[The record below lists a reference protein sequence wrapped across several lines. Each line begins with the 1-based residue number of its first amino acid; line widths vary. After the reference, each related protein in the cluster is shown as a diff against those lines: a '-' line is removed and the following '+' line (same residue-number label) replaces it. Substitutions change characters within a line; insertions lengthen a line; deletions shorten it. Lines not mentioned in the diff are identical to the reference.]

1 MQPHSHTRSSSR
13 ALLAVR
19 VCGALLVLF
28 VGADHLYEYSHDDY
42 SVLPTIGTLFLLNFI
57 SATLVGALLLA
68 PVKRLFGRFG
78 ARVLE
83 VAALSGFGITVTSLA
98 ALLYSEQAPLF
109 GFMESN
115 YRPRS
120 SSRLPRRPPRRFSW
134 GGCSSSSAANGGGWE
149 VRRTSAAISRAPS
162 HGRREPSDR
171 GAARLRRVVARS
183 ALARRTRS
191 G

>member
-42 SVLPTIGTLFLLNFI
+42 SLLPTIGTLFLLNFI
-57 SATLVGALLLA
+57 SATVVGALLLA
-68 PVKRLFGRFG
+68 PVKRVFGRFG

-83 VAALSGFGITVTSLA
+83 VAALSGFGIAVTSLA

-115 YRPRS
+115 YRPAIIVALAS
-120 SSRLPRRPPRRFSW
+120 E
-134 GGCSSSSAANGGGWE
+134 AAATVFMGSTLLL
-149 VRRTSAAISRAPS
+149 VRRERRGMAGSSNQRSDFSRAQP
-162 HGRREPSDR
+162 RP
-171 GAARLRRVVARS
+171 
-183 ALARRTRS
+183 T
-191 G
+191 